1 VSKPNRMIKIQH
13 LLQKNLRIRLTVWYI
28 SLLAAILAL
37 FCTYLYWQ
45 FGKTLLKQVDTHLKV
60 TASEIIISLQ
70 QKNNYPIFEDYLHS
84 DQSSNNIINANLVV
98 RLIGDDGQ
106 IWDEIGRSKNLT
118 KFIPK
123 QVGMNS
129 IKYQNNYWRIYSQN
143 IYYHQQKGWI
153 QVAESLEEITKAK
166 EHLLTIMLLGLPLM
180 LVIASFGG
188 FFLTSSSLL
197 PIQKIIRT
205 AEAIRPNE
213 INRRINYSGSLDE
226 VGRLAMTLDR
236 MLERIQGAFENERR
250 FTANASHELR
260 TPLTVMKGRIEVTLS
275 RERNIADYKNTLND
289 LEKEVNRLI
298 RITDGLL
305 LLTHLEQTTLNTQS
319 VNIDNLLEILIESFQ
334 PRAEEKSI
342 TLTDDISPDLIILG
356 DSDYITSLFMNL
368 LDNAF
373 KYTPRNGK
381 VVVEAWKEENQVC
394 IMITNNG
401 QGIPQEALPY
411 LFQRFYRVENDID
424 KHRSG
429 VGLGLA
435 IAEEIVRLHK
445 GTITVDSQPFNY
457 TGFKVSLPAIEK

>member
-1 VSKPNRMIKIQH
+1 MLKLNRMIKLKH
-13 LLQKNLRIRLTVWYI
+13 LLQKNLKIRLTVWYI

-45 FGKTLLKQVDTHLKV
+45 FDKTLLKQVDNQLKV
-60 TASEIIISLQ
+60 TASEMIILIQ
-70 QKNNYPIFEDYLHS
+70 QKNFPIFENYLQS
-84 DQSSNNIINANLVV
+84 DQSSNNIINANLLV
-98 RLIGDDGQ
+98 RIIGDDGK
-106 IWDEIGRSKNLT
+106 IWDQVGRAKNLT

-123 QVGMNS
+123 QVGMTN
-129 IKYQNNYWRIYSQN
+129 IKYQNYYWRIYSQN
-143 IYYHQQKGWI
+143 LYYHHQKKLWI
-153 QVAESLEEITKAK
+153 QVAESLEEITRAK

-188 FFLTSSSLL
+188 FFLTSTSLL

-205 AEAIRPNE
+205 AEVIRPNE

-236 MLERIQGAFENERR
+236 MLERLQAAFENERR

-305 LLTHLEQTTLNTQS
+305 LLTRLEQTTLNTQG
-319 VNIDNLLEILIESFQ
+319 VNIDNLLEVLVESFQ
-334 PRAEEKSI
+334 SRAEEKSI
-342 TLTDDISPDLIILG
+342 TLIDDISPNLTIVG
-356 DSDYITSLFMNL
+356 DSDYIISLFMNL

-381 VVVEAWKEENQVC
+381 VVVEAWKEDNQVS
-394 IMITNNG
+394 IIITNNG
-401 QGIPQEALPY
+401 QGIPQEALPH
-411 LFQRFYRVENDID
+411 LFQRFYRVENDLD
-424 KHRSG
+424 EHRSG

-445 GTITVDSQPFNY
+445 GVITVDSQPFNF
-457 TGFKVSLPAIEK
+457 TRFKVILPALEK